1 MTEQELAQKIIDEAK
16 HWTEVQYTAKGGL
29 PGTDVYFR
37 NQAQARLELLNYIKE
52 TFIEK
57 RENAQL

>member
-29 PGTDVYFR
+29 VGTDVFFR
-37 NQAQARLELLNYIKE
+37 NQARARLELLDHIRK
-52 TFIEK
+52 TFIES
-57 RENAQL
+57 RENA